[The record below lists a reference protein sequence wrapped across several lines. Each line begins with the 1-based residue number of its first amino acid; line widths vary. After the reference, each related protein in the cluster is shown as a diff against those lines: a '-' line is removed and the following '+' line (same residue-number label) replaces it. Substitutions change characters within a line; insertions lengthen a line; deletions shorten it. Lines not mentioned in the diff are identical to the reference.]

1 MTESIKL
8 NSLTKR
14 YGSQLV
20 LNNINLEVNPGEF
33 VSLVGPSGCGKSTLL
48 RVIAGL
54 TTFDAGEVFIG
65 NRQVNE
71 VPPKERN
78 IAMVFQNYAL
88 YPHMTVAE
96 NIATPLLMS
105 QLGLLQRQPYI
116 GALLG
121 AFSSKRKDIL
131 AQIQI
136 EVTNLCNS
144 LQISNLMYRKPTQ
157 LSGGQR
163 QRVAL
168 ARAMV
173 RHPDAFL
180 MDEPLSNLDA
190 KLRIQVRDELAD
202 LHQRIGSTF
211 LYVTHDQTEALT
223 LSNRVAV
230 MDQGQI
236 LQIGTPS
243 ELYES
248 PSNLTVAKFIG
259 TPSMNI
265 LPLEMG
271 NTQGLNFSLI
281 TSSQIG
287 QGQVQSIIKN
297 IGIRPEH
304 LLIGSSGNALSE
316 ETDVQLEATVH
327 RTEHHG
333 AEWIYILKLP
343 HWQDALLTAR
353 VSTQKMSKPL
363 AQGTEVLVGWRLADL
378 HLFDATGG
386 RVSAYPQLIR

>member
-8 NSLTKR
+8 NSLTKK

-20 LNNINLEVNPGEF
+20 LNNINLDVNPGEF

-54 TTFDAGEVFIG
+54 TSFDKGEVFIG

-105 QLGLLQRQPYI
+105 RLGLLQRQPYV

-121 AFSSKRKDIL
+121 AFSPKRKDIL
-131 AQIQI
+131 AQIKT
-136 EVTNLCNS
+136 EVINLCDS
-144 LQISNLMYRKPTQ
+144 LQISNLVQRKPSQ

-173 RHPDAFL
+173 RLPDAFL

-243 ELYES
+243 ELYET

-259 TPSMNI
+259 SPSMNI

-271 NTQGLNFSLI
+271 NTHGLNFSLI
-281 TSSQIG
+281 TAGQLDQSQA
-287 QGQVQSIIKN
+287 VIKN

-304 LLIGSSGNALSE
+304 LMMGSSGHALPPE
-316 ETDVQLEATVH
+316 IDVQLEAAVH

-333 AEWIYILKLP
+333 SEWIYILKLAQ
-343 HWQDALLTAR
+343 WQDALITAR
-353 VSTQKMSKPL
+353 VSTQKMPKPL
-363 AQGTEVLVGWRLADL
+363 AQGTDVLVGWRLADL
-378 HLFDATGG
+378 HLFDATGS
-386 RVSAYPQLIR
+386 RVQACPQLIK

>member
-1 MTESIKL
+1 MTAALKIE
-8 NSLTKR
+8 SLTKK

-20 LNNINLEVNPGEF
+20 LNDIDLQVNPGEF

-54 TTFDAGEVFIG
+54 TTIEKGQIFIG
-65 NRQVNE
+65 NRLVNDAL
-71 VPPKERN
+71 PKERN

-105 QLGLLQRQPYI
+105 QLNLLQRQPYL
-116 GALLG
+116 GALIG
-121 AFSSKRKDIL
+121 TFSSKRKTTI
-131 AQIQI
+131 AQIQT
-136 EVTNLCNS
+136 EVANVCTS
-144 LQISNLMYRKPTQ
+144 LQISNLAHRKPAQ

-168 ARAMV
+168 ARALV
-173 RHPDAFL
+173 RNPDAFL

-236 LQIGTPS
+236 LQIGTPL

-248 PSNLTVAKFIG
+248 PANLTVAKFIG

-265 LPLEMG
+265 LPLKMG
-271 NTQGLNFSLI
+271 NAQGLSFSL
-281 TSSQIG
+281 TTTNQLDPSQL
-287 QGQVQSIIKN
+287 SIKH

-304 LLIGSSGNALSE
+304 LLMGSSGYALPAE
-316 ETDVQLEATVH
+316 IEVQLEATVH
-327 RTEHHG
+327 RIEHHG
-333 AEWIYILKLP
+333 SDWIYILKLAQ
-343 HWQDALLTAR
+343 WQGAHLTAR
-353 VSTQKMSKPL
+353 VSIQKMSKPL
-363 AQGTEVLVGWRLADL
+363 TSGTEVLVGWRLADL
-378 HLFDATGG
+378 HLFDASGC
-386 RVSAYPQLIR
+386 RVSAIPKLIN

>member
-8 NSLTKR
+8 NAVTKK

-20 LNNINLEVNPGEF
+20 LNNINLDVNPGEF

-54 TTFDAGEVFIG
+54 TSIDKGEVFIG

-96 NIATPLLMS
+96 NISTPLLMS
-105 QLGLLQRQPYI
+105 RLGLLQRQPYV

-121 AFSSKRKDIL
+121 AFSRKRKDIL
-131 AQIQI
+131 TKIHT
-136 EVTNLCNS
+136 EVINLCDS
-144 LQISNLMYRKPTQ
+144 LQISKLVLRKPGQ

-202 LHQRIGSTF
+202 LHQRLGSTF

-243 ELYES
+243 ELYET

-271 NTQGLNFSLI
+271 NAHGLNFSLI
-281 TSSQIG
+281 TA
-287 QGQVQSIIKN
+287 GQVDQSQAVIKN

-304 LLIGSSGNALSE
+304 LMMGSSGYALPAE
-316 ETDVQLEATVH
+316 IDVQLEAAVH

-333 AEWIYILKLP
+333 SEWIYILKLAQ
-343 HWQDALLTAR
+343 WQDALITAR
-353 VSTQKMSKPL
+353 VSTQKISKPL
-363 AQGTEVLVGWRLADL
+363 AQGTDVLVGWRLADL
-378 HLFDATGG
+378 HLFDATGS
-386 RVSAYPQLIR
+386 RVQACPHLIK

>member
-8 NSLTKR
+8 NTLTKR

-54 TTFDAGEVFIG
+54 TNFDSGEVFIG

-71 VPPKERN
+71 LPPKERN

-105 QLGLLQRQPYI
+105 RLGLLQRQPYV

-121 AFSSKRKDIL
+121 AFASKRKDIL
-131 AQIQI
+131 AQIHT
-136 EVTNLCNS
+136 EVINLCDS
-144 LQISNLMYRKPTQ
+144 LQISDLVHRKPAQ

-230 MDQGQI
+230 MDHGQI

-248 PSNLTVAKFIG
+248 PANLTVAKFIG
-259 TPSMNI
+259 TPSINI
-265 LPLEMG
+265 LPLEIG
-271 NTQGLNFSLI
+271 SVQGLSFSLTTI
-281 TSSQIG
+281 SQG
-287 QGQVQSIIKN
+287 DQSQPVIKN

-304 LLIGSSGNALSE
+304 ILMGSSGNALPAE
-316 ETDVQLEATVH
+316 IDVQLEATVH

-333 AEWIYILKLP
+333 AEWIYILKLAQ
-343 HWQDALLTAR
+343 WQDAFLTAR
-353 VSTQKMSKPL
+353 ISTQMMSKPL
-363 AQGTEVLVGWRLADL
+363 HQGTEVLVGWRLVDL
-378 HLFDATGG
+378 HLFDATGT
-386 RVSAYPQLIR
+386 RVSAFPQLIR

>member
-1 MTESIKL
+1 MTASIKL
-8 NSLTKR
+8 NSLTKS
-14 YGSQLV
+14 YGTQLV
-20 LNNINLEVNPGEF
+20 LNNINLEVHPGEF

-54 TTFDAGEVFIG
+54 SNFDVGEVLIG
-65 NRQVNE
+65 DRQVNDL
-71 VPPKERN
+71 PPKERN

-105 QLGLLQRQPYI
+105 RLGLVQRQPYI
-116 GALLG
+116 GAFIG
-121 AFSSKRKDIL
+121 TFSSKRKAIL
-131 AQIQI
+131 AQIQT
-136 EVTNLCNS
+136 EVANLCAS
-144 LQISNLMYRKPTQ
+144 LQISNLVQRKPAQ

-248 PSNLTVAKFIG
+248 PANLTVAKFIG

-265 LPLEMG
+265 LPLKMG
-271 NTQGLNFSLI
+271 SAQGLSFSLA
-281 TSSQIG
+281 TPSQLD
-287 QGQVQSIIKN
+287 QSQLVIKH

-304 LLIGSSGNALSE
+304 LLMGSSGHALPSE
-316 ETDVQLEATVH
+316 IDVQLEATVH

-333 AEWIYILKLP
+333 AEWIYILKLAQ
-343 HWQDALLTAR
+343 WNGALLTAR

-363 AQGTEVLVGWRLADL
+363 ASGTEVLVGWRLADL
-378 HLFDATGG
+378 HLFDATGS
-386 RVSAYPQLIR
+386 RVSASPQLIN

>member
-1 MTESIKL
+1 MTASIKL
-8 NSLTKR
+8 NALTKR

-20 LNNINLEVNPGEF
+20 LDNINLEVHPGEF

-48 RVIAGL
+48 RVLAGL
-54 TTFDAGEVFIG
+54 TNFDAGEVFIG
-65 NRQVNE
+65 DRQVNG

-105 QLGLLQRQPYI
+105 RLGLLQRQPFV

-121 AFSSKRKDIL
+121 AFSPRRKDIL
-131 AQIQI
+131 AQINT
-136 EVTNLCNS
+136 EVANLCAS
-144 LQISNLMYRKPTQ
+144 LQISNLVQRKPAQ

-190 KLRIQVRDELAD
+190 KLRVQVRDELAD

-230 MDQGQI
+230 MNQGQI

-248 PSNLTVAKFIG
+248 PANLTVAKFIG

-265 LPLEMG
+265 LPLEMEDAQVMG
-271 NTQGLNFSLI
+271 FSL
-281 TSSQIG
+281 TTRMKPDQSQ
-287 QGQVQSIIKN
+287 SEIKH

-304 LLIGSSGNALSE
+304 LSMGSSGHALPAE
-316 ETDVQLEATVH
+316 IDVHLAATVH

-333 AEWIYILKLP
+333 AEWIYVLKLAQ
-343 HWQDALLTAR
+343 WQGIHLTAR
-353 VSTQKMSKPL
+353 VPTQKMSKPL
-363 AQGTEVLVGWRLADL
+363 ASGTEVLVGWRLADL
-378 HLFDATGG
+378 HHFDELGS
-386 RVSAYPQLIR
+386 RVSVSPQLIN

>member
-54 TTFDAGEVFIG
+54 TNFEAGEVFIG
-65 NRQVNE
+65 NRQVNNL
-71 VPPKERN
+71 PPKERN

-105 QLGLLQRQPYI
+105 RLGLLQRQPFV

-121 AFSSKRKDIL
+121 AFSSKRKAIL
-131 AQIQI
+131 AQIQT
-136 EVTNLCNS
+136 EVANLCAS
-144 LQISNLMYRKPTQ
+144 LQISNLVQRKPAQ

-248 PSNLTVAKFIG
+248 PANLTVAKFIG

-271 NTQGLNFSLI
+271 SAQGLSFYLA
-281 TSSQIG
+281 TPSQLD
-287 QGQVQSIIKN
+287 QS
-297 IGIRPEH
+297 
-304 LLIGSSGNALSE
+304 
-316 ETDVQLEATVH
+316 Q
-327 RTEHHG
+327 
-333 AEWIYILKLP
+333 
-343 HWQDALLTAR
+343 
-353 VSTQKMSKPL
+353 
-363 AQGTEVLVGWRLADL
+363 
-378 HLFDATGG
+378 
-386 RVSAYPQLIR
+386 

>member
-1 MTESIKL
+1 MTASIKL
-8 NSLTKR
+8 NALTKR

-20 LNNINLEVNPGEF
+20 LDNINLEVHPGEF

-54 TTFDAGEVFIG
+54 TNFDAGEVFIG
-65 NRQVNE
+65 DRQVNE

-105 QLGLLQRQPYI
+105 RLGLLQRQPFV
-116 GALLG
+116 GAMLG
-121 AFSSKRKDIL
+121 PFSPRRKGIL
-131 AQIQI
+131 AQIQT
-136 EVTNLCNS
+136 EVTNLCAS
-144 LQISNLMYRKPTQ
+144 LQISNLVQRKPAQ

-230 MDQGQI
+230 MNQGQI

-248 PSNLTVAKFIG
+248 PANLTVAKFIG

-271 NTQGLNFSLI
+271 GAQIMGFSLA
-281 TSSQIG
+281 TRMKPD
-287 QGQVQSIIKN
+287 QSESEIKH

-304 LLIGSSGNALSE
+304 LLMGSSGHALSAE
-316 ETDVQLEATVH
+316 IDVQLQATVH

-333 AEWIYILKLP
+333 AEWIYILKLAQ
-343 HWQDALLTAR
+343 WQGIHLTAR
-353 VSTQKMSKPL
+353 VSTHKMSKPL
-363 AQGTEVLVGWRLADL
+363 ASGTEVLVGWRLADL
-378 HLFDATGG
+378 HLFDEHGS
-386 RVSAYPQLIR
+386 RVSASPNLIN

>member
-1 MTESIKL
+1 MTASIKL
-8 NSLTKR
+8 NALTKR

-20 LNNINLEVNPGEF
+20 LDNINLEVHPGEF

-54 TTFDAGEVFIG
+54 TNFDAGEVFIG
-65 NRQVNE
+65 DRQVNG

-105 QLGLLQRQPYI
+105 RLGLLQRQPFV

-121 AFSSKRKDIL
+121 AFSPRRKDIL
-131 AQIQI
+131 AQINT
-136 EVTNLCNS
+136 EVANLCAS
-144 LQISNLMYRKPTQ
+144 LQISNLVQRKPAQ

-190 KLRIQVRDELAD
+190 KLRVQVRDELAD

-230 MDQGQI
+230 MNQGQI

-248 PSNLTVAKFIG
+248 PANLTVAKFIG

-265 LPLEMG
+265 LPLEMEDAQVMG
-271 NTQGLNFSLI
+271 FSL
-281 TSSQIG
+281 TTRMKPDQSQ
-287 QGQVQSIIKN
+287 SEIKH

-304 LLIGSSGNALSE
+304 LSMGSSGHALPAE
-316 ETDVQLEATVH
+316 IDVHLAATVH

-333 AEWIYILKLP
+333 AEWIYVLKLAQ
-343 HWQDALLTAR
+343 WQGIHLTAR

-363 AQGTEVLVGWRLADL
+363 ASGTEVLVGWRLADL
-378 HLFDATGG
+378 HHFDELGS
-386 RVSAYPQLIR
+386 RVSVSPQLIH

>member
-8 NSLTKR
+8 NAVTKK

-20 LNNINLEVNPGEF
+20 LNNINLDVNPGEF

-54 TTFDAGEVFIG
+54 TSIDKGEVFIG

-96 NIATPLLMS
+96 NISTPLLMS
-105 QLGLLQRQPYI
+105 RLGLLQRQPYV

-121 AFSSKRKDIL
+121 AFSRKRKDIL
-131 AQIQI
+131 AKIHT
-136 EVTNLCNS
+136 EVINLCDS
-144 LQISNLMYRKPTQ
+144 LQISKLVLRKPSQ

-168 ARAMV
+168 ARAMI

-202 LHQRIGSTF
+202 LHQRLGSTF

-243 ELYES
+243 ELYET

-271 NTQGLNFSLI
+271 NAHGLNFSLI
-281 TSSQIG
+281 TA
-287 QGQVQSIIKN
+287 GQVDQSQAVIKN

-304 LLIGSSGNALSE
+304 LMMGSSGYALPAE
-316 ETDVQLEATVH
+316 IDVQLEAAVH

-333 AEWIYILKLP
+333 SEWIYILKLAQ
-343 HWQDALLTAR
+343 WQDALITAR

-363 AQGTEVLVGWRLADL
+363 AQGTDVLVGWRLADL
-378 HLFDATGG
+378 HLFDATGS
-386 RVSAYPQLIR
+386 RVQACPHLIK

>member
-1 MTESIKL
+1 MTASIKL
-8 NSLTKR
+8 NALTKR

-20 LNNINLEVNPGEF
+20 LDNINLEVHPGEF

-54 TTFDAGEVFIG
+54 TNFDAGEVFIG
-65 NRQVNE
+65 DRQVNG

-105 QLGLLQRQPYI
+105 RLGLLQRQPFV

-121 AFSSKRKDIL
+121 AFSPRRKDIL
-131 AQIQI
+131 AQINT
-136 EVTNLCNS
+136 EVANLCAS
-144 LQISNLMYRKPTQ
+144 LQISNLVQRKPAQ

-190 KLRIQVRDELAD
+190 KLRVQVRDELAD

-230 MDQGQI
+230 MNQGQI

-248 PSNLTVAKFIG
+248 PANLTVAKFIG

-265 LPLEMG
+265 LPLEMEDAQVMG
-271 NTQGLNFSLI
+271 FSL
-281 TSSQIG
+281 TTRMKPDQSQ
-287 QGQVQSIIKN
+287 SEIKH

-304 LLIGSSGNALSE
+304 LSMGSSGHALPAE
-316 ETDVQLEATVH
+316 IDVHLAATVH

-333 AEWIYILKLP
+333 AEWIYVLKLAQ
-343 HWQDALLTAR
+343 WQGIHLTAR

-363 AQGTEVLVGWRLADL
+363 ASGTEVLVGWRLADL
-378 HLFDATGG
+378 HHFDELGS
-386 RVSAYPQLIR
+386 RVSVSPQLIN

>member
-8 NSLTKR
+8 NSLTKK

-20 LNNINLEVNPGEF
+20 LNNINLDVNPGEF

-54 TTFDAGEVFIG
+54 TSFDKGEVFIG

-105 QLGLLQRQPYI
+105 RLGLLQRQPYV

-121 AFSSKRKDIL
+121 AFSPKRKDIL
-131 AQIQI
+131 AQIKT
-136 EVTNLCNS
+136 EVINLCDS
-144 LQISNLMYRKPTQ
+144 LQISNLVQRKPSQ

-173 RHPDAFL
+173 RLPDAFL

-243 ELYES
+243 ELYEA

-271 NTQGLNFSLI
+271 NTHGLNFSLI
-281 TSSQIG
+281 TA
-287 QGQVQSIIKN
+287 GQVDQSQAVIKN

-304 LLIGSSGNALSE
+304 LTMGSSGHALPPE
-316 ETDVQLEATVH
+316 IDVQLEAAVH

-333 AEWIYILKLP
+333 SEWIYILKLAQ
-343 HWQDALLTAR
+343 WQDALITAR

-378 HLFDATGG
+378 HLFDATGS
-386 RVSAYPQLIR
+386 RVQACPQLIK

>member
-8 NSLTKR
+8 NAVTKK

-20 LNNINLEVNPGEF
+20 LNNINLDVNPGEF

-54 TTFDAGEVFIG
+54 TSIDKGEVFIG

-96 NIATPLLMS
+96 NISTPLLMS
-105 QLGLLQRQPYI
+105 RLGLLQRQPYV

-121 AFSSKRKDIL
+121 VFSRKRKDIL
-131 AQIQI
+131 TKIHT
-136 EVTNLCNS
+136 EVINLCDS
-144 LQISNLMYRKPTQ
+144 LQISKLVLRKPGQ

-202 LHQRIGSTF
+202 LHQRLGSTF

-243 ELYES
+243 ELYET

-271 NTQGLNFSLI
+271 NAHGLNFSLI
-281 TSSQIG
+281 TA
-287 QGQVQSIIKN
+287 GQVDQSQAVIKN

-304 LLIGSSGNALSE
+304 LMMGSSGYALPAE
-316 ETDVQLEATVH
+316 IDMQLEAAVH

-333 AEWIYILKLP
+333 SEWIYILKLAQ
-343 HWQDALLTAR
+343 WQDALITAR

-363 AQGTEVLVGWRLADL
+363 AQGTDVLVGWRLADL
-378 HLFDATGG
+378 HLFDATGS
-386 RVSAYPQLIR
+386 RVQATPHLIK

>member
-8 NSLTKR
+8 NAVTKK

-20 LNNINLEVNPGEF
+20 LNNINLDVNPGEF

-54 TTFDAGEVFIG
+54 TSIDKGEVFIG

-96 NIATPLLMS
+96 NISTPLLMS
-105 QLGLLQRQPYI
+105 RLGLLQRQPYV

-121 AFSSKRKDIL
+121 AFSRKRKDIL
-131 AQIQI
+131 TKIHT
-136 EVTNLCNS
+136 EVINLCDS
-144 LQISNLMYRKPTQ
+144 LQISKLVLRKPGQ

-202 LHQRIGSTF
+202 LHQRLGSTF

-243 ELYES
+243 ELYET

-271 NTQGLNFSLI
+271 NAHGLNFSLI
-281 TSSQIG
+281 TA
-287 QGQVQSIIKN
+287 GQVDQSQAVIKN

-304 LLIGSSGNALSE
+304 LMMGSSGYALPAE
-316 ETDVQLEATVH
+316 IDMQLEAAVH

-333 AEWIYILKLP
+333 SEWIYILKLAQ
-343 HWQDALLTAR
+343 WQDALITAR
-353 VSTQKMSKPL
+353 VSTQKMPKPL
-363 AQGTEVLVGWRLADL
+363 AQGTDVLVGWRLADL
-378 HLFDATGG
+378 HLFDATGS
-386 RVSAYPQLIR
+386 RVQACPHLIK

>member
-8 NSLTKR
+8 NTLTKR

-54 TTFDAGEVFIG
+54 TNFDSGEVFIG

-105 QLGLLQRQPYI
+105 RLGLLQRQPYV

-121 AFSSKRKDIL
+121 AFASKRKDIL
-131 AQIQI
+131 AQIQT
-136 EVTNLCNS
+136 EVLNLCDS
-144 LQISNLMYRKPTQ
+144 LQISNLVQRKPAQ

-248 PSNLTVAKFIG
+248 PANLTVAKFIG

-271 NTQGLNFSLI
+271 NTHGLNFSLI
-281 TSSQIG
+281 TA
-287 QGQVQSIIKN
+287 GQVDQSQAVIKN

-304 LLIGSSGNALSE
+304 LLMGSSGNALPAE
-316 ETDVQLEATVH
+316 IDVQLEAAVH

-333 AEWIYILKLP
+333 SEWIYILKLSQ
-343 HWQDALLTAR
+343 WQDALITAR

-378 HLFDATGG
+378 HLFDATGS
-386 RVSAYPQLIR
+386 RVQACPQLIK

>member
-8 NSLTKR
+8 NAVTKK

-20 LNNINLEVNPGEF
+20 LNNINLDVNPGEF

-54 TTFDAGEVFIG
+54 TSIDKGEVFIG

-96 NIATPLLMS
+96 NISTPLLMS
-105 QLGLLQRQPYI
+105 RLGLLQRQPYV

-121 AFSSKRKDIL
+121 VFSRKRKDIL
-131 AQIQI
+131 TKIHT
-136 EVTNLCNS
+136 EVINLCDS
-144 LQISNLMYRKPTQ
+144 LQISKLVLRKPGQ

-202 LHQRIGSTF
+202 LHQRLGSTF

-243 ELYES
+243 ELYET

-271 NTQGLNFSLI
+271 NAHGLNFSLI
-281 TSSQIG
+281 TA
-287 QGQVQSIIKN
+287 GQVDQSQAVIKN

-304 LLIGSSGNALSE
+304 LMMGSSGYALPAE
-316 ETDVQLEATVH
+316 IEVQLEAAVH

-333 AEWIYILKLP
+333 SEWIYILKLAQ
-343 HWQDALLTAR
+343 WQDALITAR
-353 VSTQKMSKPL
+353 VSTQKMPKPL
-363 AQGTEVLVGWRLADL
+363 AQGTDVLVGWRLADL
-378 HLFDATGG
+378 HLFDATGS
-386 RVSAYPQLIR
+386 RVQATPHLIK

>member
-54 TTFDAGEVFIG
+54 TSFDKGEVFIG
-65 NRQVNE
+65 HRQVNE

-105 QLGLLQRQPYI
+105 RLGLLQRQPYI

-121 AFSSKRKDIL
+121 AFSAKRKDIL
-131 AQIQI
+131 AQIQT
-136 EVTNLCNS
+136 EVLNLCDS
-144 LQISNLMYRKPTQ
+144 LQISNLVQRKPAQ

-248 PSNLTVAKFIG
+248 PANLTVAKFIG

-271 NTQGLNFSLI
+271 NTHGLNFSLI
-281 TSSQIG
+281 TA
-287 QGQVQSIIKN
+287 GQVDQSQAVIKN

-304 LLIGSSGNALSE
+304 LLMGSSGHALPAE
-316 ETDVQLEATVH
+316 IDVQLEAAVH

-333 AEWIYILKLP
+333 SEWIYILKLSQ
-343 HWQDALLTAR
+343 WQDALITAR

-378 HLFDATGG
+378 HLFDATGS
-386 RVSAYPQLIR
+386 RVQACPQLIK

>member
-1 MTESIKL
+1 MTASIKL
-8 NSLTKR
+8 NALTKR

-20 LNNINLEVNPGEF
+20 LDNINLEVHPGEF

-54 TTFDAGEVFIG
+54 TNFDAGEVFIG
-65 NRQVNE
+65 DRQVNG

-105 QLGLLQRQPYI
+105 RLGLLQRQPFV

-121 AFSSKRKDIL
+121 AFSPRRKDIL
-131 AQIQI
+131 AQINT
-136 EVTNLCNS
+136 EVANLCAS
-144 LQISNLMYRKPTQ
+144 LQISNLVQRKPAQ

-190 KLRIQVRDELAD
+190 KLRVQVRDELAD

-230 MDQGQI
+230 MNQGQI

-248 PSNLTVAKFIG
+248 PANLTVAKFIG

-265 LPLEMG
+265 LPLEMEDAQVMG
-271 NTQGLNFSLI
+271 FSL
-281 TSSQIG
+281 TTRMKPDQSQ
-287 QGQVQSIIKN
+287 SEIKH

-304 LLIGSSGNALSE
+304 LSMGSSGHALPAE
-316 ETDVQLEATVH
+316 IDVHLAATVH

-333 AEWIYILKLP
+333 AEWIYVLKLAQ
-343 HWQDALLTAR
+343 WQGIHLTAR
-353 VSTQKMSKPL
+353 VPTQKMSKPL
-363 AQGTEVLVGWRLADL
+363 ASGTEVLVGWRLADL
-378 HLFDATGG
+378 HHFDELGS
-386 RVSAYPQLIR
+386 RVSVSPQLIN

>member
-1 MTESIKL
+1 MTASIKL
-8 NSLTKR
+8 NALTKR

-20 LNNINLEVNPGEF
+20 LDNINLEVHPGEF

-48 RVIAGL
+48 RVLAGL
-54 TTFDAGEVFIG
+54 TNFDAGEVFIG
-65 NRQVNE
+65 DRQVNG

-105 QLGLLQRQPYI
+105 RLGLLQRQPFV

-121 AFSSKRKDIL
+121 AFSPRRKDIL
-131 AQIQI
+131 AQINT
-136 EVTNLCNS
+136 EVANLCAS
-144 LQISNLMYRKPTQ
+144 LQISNLVQRKPAQ

-190 KLRIQVRDELAD
+190 KLRVQVRDELAD

-230 MDQGQI
+230 MNQGQI

-248 PSNLTVAKFIG
+248 PANLTVAKFIG

-265 LPLEMG
+265 LPLEMEDAQVMG
-271 NTQGLNFSLI
+271 FSL
-281 TSSQIG
+281 TTRMKPDQSQ
-287 QGQVQSIIKN
+287 SEIKH

-304 LLIGSSGNALSE
+304 LSMGSSGHALPAE
-316 ETDVQLEATVH
+316 IDVHLAATVH

-333 AEWIYILKLP
+333 AEWIYVLKLAQ
-343 HWQDALLTAR
+343 WQGIHLTAR

-363 AQGTEVLVGWRLADL
+363 ASGTEVLVGWRLADL
-378 HLFDATGG
+378 HHFDELGS
-386 RVSAYPQLIR
+386 RVSVSPQLIH

>member
-1 MTESIKL
+1 MTASIKL
-8 NSLTKR
+8 NALTKR

-20 LNNINLEVNPGEF
+20 LDNINLEVHPGEF

-48 RVIAGL
+48 RVLAGL
-54 TTFDAGEVFIG
+54 TNFDAGEVFIG
-65 NRQVNE
+65 DRQVNG

-105 QLGLLQRQPYI
+105 RLGLLQRQPFV

-121 AFSSKRKDIL
+121 AFSPRRKDIL
-131 AQIQI
+131 AQINT
-136 EVTNLCNS
+136 EVANLCAS
-144 LQISNLMYRKPTQ
+144 LQISNLVQRKPAQ

-190 KLRIQVRDELAD
+190 KLRVQVRDELAD

-230 MDQGQI
+230 MNQGQI

-248 PSNLTVAKFIG
+248 PANLTVAKFIG

-265 LPLEMG
+265 LPLEMEDAQVMG
-271 NTQGLNFSLI
+271 FSL
-281 TSSQIG
+281 TTRMKPDQSQ
-287 QGQVQSIIKN
+287 SEIKH

-304 LLIGSSGNALSE
+304 LSMGSSGHALPAE
-316 ETDVQLEATVH
+316 IDVHLAATVH

-333 AEWIYILKLP
+333 AEWIYVLKLAQ
-343 HWQDALLTAR
+343 WQGIHLTAR
-353 VSTQKMSKPL
+353 VSSVPTFFRGERAVE
-363 AQGTEVLVGWRLADL
+363 AQIPNVCQARLV
-378 HLFDATGG
+378 
-386 RVSAYPQLIR
+386 

>member
-8 NSLTKR
+8 NSLTKK

-20 LNNINLEVNPGEF
+20 LNNINLDVNPGEF

-54 TTFDAGEVFIG
+54 TSFDKGEVFIG

-105 QLGLLQRQPYI
+105 RLGLLQRQPYV

-121 AFSSKRKDIL
+121 AFSPKRKDIL
-131 AQIQI
+131 AQIKT
-136 EVTNLCNS
+136 EVINLCDS
-144 LQISNLMYRKPTQ
+144 LQISNLVQRKPSQ

-173 RHPDAFL
+173 RLPDAFL

-243 ELYES
+243 ELYET

-259 TPSMNI
+259 SPSMNI

-271 NTQGLNFSLI
+271 NTHGLNFSLI
-281 TSSQIG
+281 TAGQLDQSQA
-287 QGQVQSIIKN
+287 VIKN

-304 LLIGSSGNALSE
+304 LMMGSSGHALPPE
-316 ETDVQLEATVH
+316 IDVQLEAAVH

-333 AEWIYILKLP
+333 SEWIYILKLAQ
-343 HWQDALLTAR
+343 WQDALITAR

-378 HLFDATGG
+378 HLFDATGS
-386 RVSAYPQLIR
+386 RVQACPQLIK

>member
-8 NSLTKR
+8 NAVTKK

-20 LNNINLEVNPGEF
+20 LNNINLDVNPGEF

-54 TTFDAGEVFIG
+54 TSIDKGEVFIG

-96 NIATPLLMS
+96 NISTPLLMS
-105 QLGLLQRQPYI
+105 RLGLLQRQPYV

-121 AFSSKRKDIL
+121 AFSRKRKDIL
-131 AQIQI
+131 TKIHT
-136 EVTNLCNS
+136 EVINLCDS
-144 LQISNLMYRKPTQ
+144 LQISKLVLRKPGQ

-202 LHQRIGSTF
+202 LHQRLGSTF

-243 ELYES
+243 ELYET

-271 NTQGLNFSLI
+271 NAHGLNFSLI
-281 TSSQIG
+281 TA
-287 QGQVQSIIKN
+287 GQVDQSQAVIKN

-304 LLIGSSGNALSE
+304 LMMGSSGYALPAE
-316 ETDVQLEATVH
+316 IDVQLEAAVH

-333 AEWIYILKLP
+333 SEWIYILKLAQ
-343 HWQDALLTAR
+343 WQDALITAR
-353 VSTQKMSKPL
+353 VSTQKMPKPL
-363 AQGTEVLVGWRLADL
+363 AQGTDVLVGWRLADL
-378 HLFDATGG
+378 HLFDATGS
-386 RVSAYPQLIR
+386 RVQACPHLIK

>member
-1 MTESIKL
+1 
-8 NSLTKR
+8 
-14 YGSQLV
+14 
-20 LNNINLEVNPGEF
+20 
-33 VSLVGPSGCGKSTLL
+33 
-48 RVIAGL
+48 
-54 TTFDAGEVFIG
+54 
-65 NRQVNE
+65 
-71 VPPKERN
+71 
-78 IAMVFQNYAL
+78 
-88 YPHMTVAE
+88 MTVAE

-105 QLGLLQRQPYI
+105 RLGLLQRQPYI

-121 AFSSKRKDIL
+121 TLSPKRKAIL
-131 AQIQI
+131 AQIQT
-136 EVTNLCNS
+136 EVADLCAS
-144 LQISNLMYRKPTQ
+144 LQISNLVQRKPAQ

-223 LSNRVAV
+223 LSDRVAV

-243 ELYES
+243 QLYES
-248 PSNLTVAKFIG
+248 PANMTVAQFIG

-265 LPLEMG
+265 LPLEVG
-271 NTQGLNFSLI
+271 SAQGLSFSFVTPNQQDQSHLLI
-281 TSSQIG
+281 
-287 QGQVQSIIKN
+287 KH

-304 LLIGSSGNALSE
+304 LLIGSSGHALPSE
-316 ETDVQLEATVH
+316 IDVQLEATVH

-333 AEWIYILKLP
+333 SEWIYILKLAL
-343 HWQDALLTAR
+343 WQGAHLTAR
-353 VSTQKMSKPL
+353 VSTQKMSNPL
-363 AQGTEVLVGWRLADL
+363 ASGTEVLVGWRIADL
-378 HLFDATGG
+378 HLFDATGS
-386 RVSAYPQLIR
+386 RVSASSHLIN

>member
-1 MTESIKL
+1 MTASIKL
-8 NSLTKR
+8 NALTKR

-20 LNNINLEVNPGEF
+20 LDNINLEVHPGEF

-54 TTFDAGEVFIG
+54 TNFDAGEVFIG
-65 NRQVNE
+65 DRQVNG

-105 QLGLLQRQPYI
+105 RLGLLQRQPFV

-121 AFSSKRKDIL
+121 AFSPRRKDIL
-131 AQIQI
+131 AQINT
-136 EVTNLCNS
+136 EVANLCAS
-144 LQISNLMYRKPTQ
+144 LQISNLVQRKPAQ

-190 KLRIQVRDELAD
+190 KLRVQVRDELAD

-230 MDQGQI
+230 MNQGQI

-248 PSNLTVAKFIG
+248 PANLTVAKFIG

-265 LPLEMG
+265 LPLEMEDAQVMG
-271 NTQGLNFSLI
+271 FSL
-281 TSSQIG
+281 TTRMKPDQSQ
-287 QGQVQSIIKN
+287 SEIKH

-304 LLIGSSGNALSE
+304 LSMGSSGHALPAE
-316 ETDVQLEATVH
+316 IDVHLAATVH
-327 RTEHHG
+327 RIEHHG
-333 AEWIYILKLP
+333 AEWIYVLKLAQ
-343 HWQDALLTAR
+343 WQGIHLTAR

-363 AQGTEVLVGWRLADL
+363 ASGTEVLVGWRLADL
-378 HLFDATGG
+378 HHFDELGS
-386 RVSAYPQLIR
+386 RVSVSPQLIN

>member
-1 MTESIKL
+1 
-8 NSLTKR
+8 
-14 YGSQLV
+14 
-20 LNNINLEVNPGEF
+20 
-33 VSLVGPSGCGKSTLL
+33 
-48 RVIAGL
+48 
-54 TTFDAGEVFIG
+54 
-65 NRQVNE
+65 
-71 VPPKERN
+71 
-78 IAMVFQNYAL
+78 
-88 YPHMTVAE
+88 
-96 NIATPLLMS
+96 MS
-105 QLGLLQRQPYI
+105 RLGLLQRQPYV

-121 AFSSKRKDIL
+121 AFSPKRKDIL
-131 AQIQI
+131 AQIQN
-136 EVTNLCNS
+136 EVMNLCDS
-144 LQISNLMYRKPTQ
+144 LQISKLVQRKPAQ

-243 ELYES
+243 ELYET

-271 NTQGLNFSLI
+271 NTHGLNFSLI
-281 TSSQIG
+281 TA
-287 QGQVQSIIKN
+287 GQVDQSQAVIKN

-304 LLIGSSGNALSE
+304 LLMGSSGHALPAE
-316 ETDVQLEATVH
+316 IDVQLEAAVH

-333 AEWIYILKLP
+333 SEWIYILKLSQ
-343 HWQDALLTAR
+343 WQDALITAR

-378 HLFDATGG
+378 HLFDATGS
-386 RVSAYPQLIR
+386 RVQACPQLIK

>member
-1 MTESIKL
+1 MTASIKL
-8 NSLTKR
+8 NALTKR

-20 LNNINLEVNPGEF
+20 LDNINLEVHPGEF

-54 TTFDAGEVFIG
+54 TNFDAGEVFIG
-65 NRQVNE
+65 DRQVNG

-105 QLGLLQRQPYI
+105 RLGLLQRQPFV

-121 AFSSKRKDIL
+121 AFSPRRKDIL
-131 AQIQI
+131 AQINT
-136 EVTNLCNS
+136 EVANLCAS
-144 LQISNLMYRKPTQ
+144 LQISNLVQRKPAQ

-190 KLRIQVRDELAD
+190 KLRVQVRDELAD

-230 MDQGQI
+230 MNQGQI

-248 PSNLTVAKFIG
+248 PANLTVAKFIG

-265 LPLEMG
+265 LPLEMEG
-271 NTQGLNFSLI
+271 AQVMGFSL
-281 TSSQIG
+281 TTRMKPDQSQ
-287 QGQVQSIIKN
+287 SEIKH

-304 LLIGSSGNALSE
+304 LSMGSSGHALPAE
-316 ETDVQLEATVH
+316 IDVHLAATVH

-333 AEWIYILKLP
+333 AEWIYVLKLAQ
-343 HWQDALLTAR
+343 WQGIHLTAR

-363 AQGTEVLVGWRLADL
+363 ASGTEVLVGWRLADL
-378 HLFDATGG
+378 HLFDEHGS
-386 RVSAYPQLIR
+386 RVSASPKLIN

>member
-1 MTESIKL
+1 
-8 NSLTKR
+8 LTKR

-20 LNNINLEVNPGEF
+20 LDNINLEVHPGEF

-54 TTFDAGEVFIG
+54 TNFDAGEVFIG
-65 NRQVNE
+65 DRQVNG

-105 QLGLLQRQPYI
+105 RLGLLQRQPFV

-121 AFSSKRKDIL
+121 AFSPRRKDIL
-131 AQIQI
+131 AQINT
-136 EVTNLCNS
+136 EVANLCAS
-144 LQISNLMYRKPTQ
+144 LQISNLVQRKPAQ

-190 KLRIQVRDELAD
+190 KLRVQVRDELAD

-230 MDQGQI
+230 MNQGQI

-248 PSNLTVAKFIG
+248 PANLTVAKFIG

-265 LPLEMG
+265 LPLEMEDAQVMG
-271 NTQGLNFSLI
+271 FSL
-281 TSSQIG
+281 TTRMKPDQSQ
-287 QGQVQSIIKN
+287 SEIKH

-304 LLIGSSGNALSE
+304 LSMGSSGHALPAE
-316 ETDVQLEATVH
+316 IDVHLAATVH

-333 AEWIYILKLP
+333 AEWIYVLKLAQ
-343 HWQDALLTAR
+343 WQGIHLTAR

-363 AQGTEVLVGWRLADL
+363 ASGTEVLVGWRLADL
-378 HLFDATGG
+378 HHFDELGS
-386 RVSAYPQLIR
+386 RVSVSPQLIN

>member
-1 MTESIKL
+1 MTASIKL
-8 NSLTKR
+8 NALTKR

-20 LNNINLEVNPGEF
+20 LDNINLEVHPGEF

-54 TTFDAGEVFIG
+54 TNFDAGEVFIG
-65 NRQVNE
+65 DRQVNG

-105 QLGLLQRQPYI
+105 RLGLLQRQPFV

-121 AFSSKRKDIL
+121 AFSPRRKDIL
-131 AQIQI
+131 AQINT
-136 EVTNLCNS
+136 EVANLCAS
-144 LQISNLMYRKPTQ
+144 LQISNLVQRKPAQ

-190 KLRIQVRDELAD
+190 KLRVQVRDELAD

-230 MDQGQI
+230 MNQGQI

-248 PSNLTVAKFIG
+248 PANLTVAKFIG

-265 LPLEMG
+265 LPLEMEDAQVMG
-271 NTQGLNFSLI
+271 FSL
-281 TSSQIG
+281 TTRMKPDQSQ
-287 QGQVQSIIKN
+287 SEIKH

-304 LLIGSSGNALSE
+304 LSMGSSGHALPAE
-316 ETDVQLEATVH
+316 IDVHLAATVH
-327 RTEHHG
+327 RIEHHG
-333 AEWIYILKLP
+333 AEWIYVLKLAQ
-343 HWQDALLTAR
+343 WQGIHLTAR
-353 VSTQKMSKPL
+353 VPTQKMSKPL
-363 AQGTEVLVGWRLADL
+363 ASGTEVLVGWRLADL
-378 HLFDATGG
+378 HHFDELGS
-386 RVSAYPQLIR
+386 RVSVSPQLIN

>member
-1 MTESIKL
+1 MTAALKIE
-8 NSLTKR
+8 SLTKK

-20 LNNINLEVNPGEF
+20 LNDIDLQVNPGEF

-54 TTFDAGEVFIG
+54 TTIEKGQIFIG
-65 NRQVNE
+65 NRLVNDAL
-71 VPPKERN
+71 PKERN

-105 QLGLLQRQPYI
+105 QLNLLQRQPYL
-116 GALLG
+116 GALIG
-121 AFSSKRKDIL
+121 TFSSKRKTTI
-131 AQIQI
+131 AQIQT
-136 EVTNLCNS
+136 EVANVCTS
-144 LQISNLMYRKPTQ
+144 LQISNLAHRKPAQ

-168 ARAMV
+168 ARALV
-173 RHPDAFL
+173 RNPDAFL

-236 LQIGTPS
+236 LQIGTPL

-248 PSNLTVAKFIG
+248 PANLTVAKFIG

-265 LPLEMG
+265 LPLKMG
-271 NTQGLNFSLI
+271 NAQGLSFSL
-281 TSSQIG
+281 TTTNQLDPSQL
-287 QGQVQSIIKN
+287 SIKH

-304 LLIGSSGNALSE
+304 LLMGSSGYALPAE
-316 ETDVQLEATVH
+316 IEVQLEATVH
-327 RTEHHG
+327 R
-333 AEWIYILKLP
+333 I
-343 HWQDALLTAR
+343 
-353 VSTQKMSKPL
+353 
-363 AQGTEVLVGWRLADL
+363 
-378 HLFDATGG
+378 
-386 RVSAYPQLIR
+386 

>member
-1 MTESIKL
+1 MTASIKL
-8 NSLTKR
+8 NSLTKS
-14 YGSQLV
+14 YGTQLV
-20 LNNINLEVNPGEF
+20 LNNINLEVHPGEF

-54 TTFDAGEVFIG
+54 TNFDAGEVFIG
-65 NRQVNE
+65 DRQVNDL
-71 VPPKERN
+71 PPKERN

-105 QLGLLQRQPYI
+105 RLGLVQRQPYI
-116 GALLG
+116 GAFIG
-121 AFSSKRKDIL
+121 TFSSKRKAIL
-131 AQIQI
+131 AQIQT
-136 EVTNLCNS
+136 EVANLCAS
-144 LQISNLMYRKPTQ
+144 LQISNLVQRKPAQ

-248 PSNLTVAKFIG
+248 PANLTVAKFIG

-265 LPLEMG
+265 LPLKMG
-271 NTQGLNFSLI
+271 SAQGLSFSLA
-281 TSSQIG
+281 TPSQLD
-287 QGQVQSIIKN
+287 QSQLVIKH
-297 IGIRPEH
+297 IGIRRR
-304 LLIGSSGNALSE
+304 AC
-316 ETDVQLEATVH
+316 
-327 RTEHHG
+327 
-333 AEWIYILKLP
+333 W
-343 HWQDALLTAR
+343 
-353 VSTQKMSKPL
+353 
-363 AQGTEVLVGWRLADL
+363 
-378 HLFDATGG
+378 
-386 RVSAYPQLIR
+386 

>member
-1 MTESIKL
+1 
-8 NSLTKR
+8 
-14 YGSQLV
+14 
-20 LNNINLEVNPGEF
+20 
-33 VSLVGPSGCGKSTLL
+33 
-48 RVIAGL
+48 
-54 TTFDAGEVFIG
+54 
-65 NRQVNE
+65 
-71 VPPKERN
+71 
-78 IAMVFQNYAL
+78 MVFQNYAL

-105 QLGLLQRQPYI
+105 RLGLLQRQPFV

-121 AFSSKRKDIL
+121 AFSPRRKDIL
-131 AQIQI
+131 AQINT
-136 EVTNLCNS
+136 EVANLCAS
-144 LQISNLMYRKPTQ
+144 LQISNLVQRKPAQ

-190 KLRIQVRDELAD
+190 KLRVQVRDELAD

-230 MDQGQI
+230 MNQGQI

-248 PSNLTVAKFIG
+248 PANLTVAKFIG

-265 LPLEMG
+265 LPLEMEDAQVMG
-271 NTQGLNFSLI
+271 FSL
-281 TSSQIG
+281 TTRMKPDQSQ
-287 QGQVQSIIKN
+287 SEIKH

-304 LLIGSSGNALSE
+304 LSMGSSGHALPAE
-316 ETDVQLEATVH
+316 IDVHLAATVH

-333 AEWIYILKLP
+333 AEWIYVLKLAQ
-343 HWQDALLTAR
+343 WQGIHLTAR

-363 AQGTEVLVGWRLADL
+363 AYGTEVLVGWRLADL
-378 HLFDATGG
+378 HHFDELGS
-386 RVSAYPQLIR
+386 RVSVSPQLIN

>member
-1 MTESIKL
+1 
-8 NSLTKR
+8 
-14 YGSQLV
+14 
-20 LNNINLEVNPGEF
+20 
-33 VSLVGPSGCGKSTLL
+33 
-48 RVIAGL
+48 
-54 TTFDAGEVFIG
+54 
-65 NRQVNE
+65 
-71 VPPKERN
+71 
-78 IAMVFQNYAL
+78 
-88 YPHMTVAE
+88 MTVAE

-105 QLGLLQRQPYI
+105 RLGLLQRQPFV

-121 AFSSKRKDIL
+121 VFSPRRKDIL
-131 AQIQI
+131 AQIHT
-136 EVTNLCNS
+136 EVASLCAS
-144 LQISNLMYRKPTQ
+144 LQISNLVQRKPTQ

-230 MDQGQI
+230 MNQGQI

-248 PSNLTVAKFIG
+248 PANLTVAKFIG

-265 LPLEMG
+265 LPLDMEGAQVMG
-271 NTQGLNFSLI
+271 FSLTTRI
-281 TSSQIG
+281 KPDQSQ
-287 QGQVQSIIKN
+287 SEIKH

-304 LLIGSSGNALSE
+304 LLMGSSGHALPAE
-316 ETDVQLEATVH
+316 IDVQLKATVH

-333 AEWIYILKLP
+333 AEWIYILKLAQ
-343 HWQDALLTAR
+343 WQGVLLTAR

-363 AQGTEVLVGWRLADL
+363 VSGTEVLVGWRLADL
-378 HLFDATGG
+378 HLFDELGS
-386 RVSAYPQLIR
+386 RVSASPQLIN

>member
-1 MTESIKL
+1 MTASIKL
-8 NSLTKR
+8 NALTKR

-20 LNNINLEVNPGEF
+20 LDNINLEVHPGEF

-54 TTFDAGEVFIG
+54 TNFDAGEVFIG
-65 NRQVNE
+65 DRQVNG

-105 QLGLLQRQPYI
+105 RLGLLQRQPFV

-121 AFSSKRKDIL
+121 AFSPRRKDIL
-131 AQIQI
+131 AQINT
-136 EVTNLCNS
+136 EVANLCAS
-144 LQISNLMYRKPTQ
+144 LQISNLVQRKPAQ

-190 KLRIQVRDELAD
+190 KLRVQVRDELAD

-230 MDQGQI
+230 MNQGQI

-248 PSNLTVAKFIG
+248 PANLTVAKFIG

-265 LPLEMG
+265 LPLEMEDAQVMG
-271 NTQGLNFSLI
+271 FSL
-281 TSSQIG
+281 TTRMKPDQSQ
-287 QGQVQSIIKN
+287 SEIKH

-304 LLIGSSGNALSE
+304 LSMGSSGHALPAE
-316 ETDVQLEATVH
+316 IDVHLAATVH

-333 AEWIYILKLP
+333 AEWIYVLKLAQ
-343 HWQDALLTAR
+343 WQGIHLTAR
-353 VSTQKMSKPL
+353 VSTQKISKPL
-363 AQGTEVLVGWRLADL
+363 ASGTEVLVGWRLADL
-378 HLFDATGG
+378 HHFDELGS
-386 RVSAYPQLIR
+386 RVSVSPQLIN